1 MKEIVDAED
10 AFSEDEKEEAKAL
23 VPVTNTANEESE
35 DEDVDVEGMED
46 HAVVAE
52 EELPVVAPGFRL
64 WETKSKLASRGELT
78 QISKVNALPLYLS
91 CATADL

>member
-46 HAVVAE
+46 HAVQAVGDE
-52 EELPVVAPGFRL
+52 VEVGFQ
-64 WETKSKLASRGELT
+64 GG
-78 QISKVNALPLYLS
+78 VD
-91 CATADL
+91 ADLQGKRFTIIFVLRNC